1 MKTIRLISRCAKA
14 GLLLA
19 AIGTALAT
27 SALTIP
33 NVPLT
38 VQQSV
43 KPLVMLVAGKDHRF
57 FYEAYNDA
65 GDVDGDGTLDVRFK
79 PSITYLGLFQPN
91 LCYTHNGDDD
101 NTGLF
106 SPSSLAGTLNT
117 CSGSS
122 EWSGNWLNYV
132 TTSRIDALRVVL
144 YGGYRE
150 VDGTGTT
157 NSTGTVLRRAY
168 IPQDAHSWAKEYTSE
183 AVDKYKISD
192 YTPLDQPNTNR
203 RHFFGNLTANAGT
216 NCATLNNCSNLPPW
230 LSYVTNSNKRV
241 WEWASTERPV
251 LSDSTH
257 GGTRANRTVRVRVC
271 TTTFHDGCKQYPN
284 GRYKPVGL
292 LHDYGESDNMLFG
305 LITGSYDK
313 SMSGGRLRKVVSSF
327 TSEVDANTGQFTS
340 SDTIVGTFD
349 KLRIRDYNN
358 GRTDQV
364 YRLGFPSPPPGASNG
379 AFPDWGNPIAEMMYE
394 AVRYFAGKAA
404 ATTAYAGTSTVDGEV
419 GLGTVT
425 WDDPYNTTTSAAKA
439 PFCARANMLV
449 ISDINVSYDSNEL
462 PGSAFATFTGDV
474 TGLNVQTEAT
484 TITANEPTVPGLRF
498 IGESDGVYDA
508 APSAKTVTNLGK
520 IRGIA
525 PEEPT
530 KQGSY
535 YASSV
540 SYFAKK
546 TDLRADKQNK
556 QTVDTF
562 VVAMAS
568 PLPRIEAKLPN
579 GKVITMVPFAKS
591 VSGFGI
597 SSNKGDYQ
605 PTNQIVDFYVET
617 IANSGAG
624 DADATVNGGR
634 YFAKFRINY
643 EDVEHGADHDMDAI
657 VEYTV
662 EATSTGKLKITVVP
676 IYQAGSV
683 NHRMGYILSGTSNVA
698 GNMDG
703 VYLVVQDTPETNNG
717 QDNGTNNSTPYFL
730 NTPPGRD
737 PGYCDKATMPA
748 DCKRLPWLPYA
759 GDGVGDSGPQS
770 YSVSVREFTP
780 ATSTSVSAAT
790 ILKDPLWYA
799 AKWGGFVDKNGN
811 DKPDLAGEWDGDGN
825 GTPDTYLLVQN
836 PLKLKESLKKT
847 LDTIAS
853 RSSSASN
860 ISANSTS
867 ISSSSRLYQAVFNT
881 QRWSGDLIAY
891 PALATGVGSTP
902 AWEASTALPAWN
914 ARNVFLR
921 TSASTTVKLTTRGA
935 LSTSDQADFV
945 STDVFEY
952 LLGNRTRELQNGGGL
967 RDREHG
973 LGDIVHSSPFY
984 EKENNVV
991 YVGGNDGMLHAFAGA
1006 DGKELFGFIPRQS
1019 VSRLKNLASLNY
1031 AHDYYVDGDVHVTLR
1046 STLTNDKNYLF
1057 GLLGRGG
1064 KGLFALDVTN
1074 PTTFAATNFLWEY
1087 TPAGDPVTAG
1097 ADADL
1102 GYMLGRVTSFKLNNG
1117 LVGVFAGNGYNS
1129 TNGRAVLYIF
1139 ILNANGSISSIK
1151 KLDTGVA
1158 GDNGLAAPAI
1168 LDADGDGDA
1177 DYVYAGDL
1185 KGNVWKFDISA
1196 STPSGWNVA
1205 LSGNPLF
1212 VAKDPGGTVQPITA
1226 PMSIAINDK
1235 TGDPNIGKRF
1245 VFFGTGSYF
1254 KSGDAA
1260 DTQVQTWY
1268 GIMDE
1273 NTTVSGRGALRE
1285 RDVSATGTVGGSTVR
1300 TFSAAATNDMN
1311 GRKGWYLDLDAPQAG
1326 ERMVTT
1332 SRIVQFAVPALMASS
1347 LYPVP
1352 ADPCV
1357 PGGNGYLN
1365 LIDPFTGGALTTG
1378 VIDLNLDGDFSND
1391 TLGTSPIGSVD
1402 LAIGIPTE
1410 PLTMNAPGGKLN
1422 IYIGGSGSSST
1433 SGSLIKFISG
1443 KGPGTPPCT
1452 VNCPPGGGPT
1462 GAMRGRLSWREI
1474 VRD

>member
-1 MKTIRLISRCAKA
+1 MKTTRLISRFAKTA
-14 GLLLA
+14 LLLA
-19 AIGTALAT
+19 AIGTAVAT

-65 GDVDGDGTLDVRFK
+65 GDVDGDGTLDIRFK

-91 LCYTHNGDDD
+91 LCYEHNGNSG

-106 SPSSLAGTLNT
+106 TPSSLAGTLNT

-150 VDGTGTT
+150 IDTT
-157 NSTGTVLRRAY
+157 SNTVLRRAY

-192 YTPLDQPNTNR
+192 YTPLSQPNSNR
-203 RHFFGNLTANAGT
+203 RHFFGNLTPNAGT
-216 NCATLNNCSNLPPW
+216 DCATLNNCSNLAPW
-230 LSYVTNSNKRV
+230 LSVVQNSNKRV

-257 GGTRANRTVRVRVC
+257 GGARTNLSVRVQVC
-271 TTTFHDGCKQYPN
+271 TDTFNGGCKLYPN
-284 GRYKPVGL
+284 GKYKPVGL
-292 LHDYGESDNMLFG
+292 LHDYGEADNMLFG

-327 TSEVDANTGQFTS
+327 KSEVDATTGRFTS
-340 SDTIVGTFD
+340 TDTIVGAFD
-349 KLRIRDYNN
+349 NMRIRDYNN

-364 YRLGFPSPPPGASNG
+364 YRLGFPSPPTGASNG
-379 AFPDWGNPIAEMMYE
+379 LFPDWGNPVAEMMYE
-394 AVRYFAGKAA
+394 AVRYFAGKSA
-404 ATTAYAGTSTVDGEV
+404 ATTAYAGTTTVDGQV
-419 GLGTVT
+419 GLNTVT
-425 WDDPYNTTTSAAKA
+425 WDDPYNTTSSAAKA

-449 ISDINVSYDSNEL
+449 ISDINVSYDSDEL
-462 PGSAFATFTGDV
+462 PGSAFNTFTGDL

-484 TITANEPTVPGLRF
+484 FITANEPTVPGLRF
-498 IGESDGVYDA
+498 IGESDGVYDS

-530 KQGSY
+530 KQGGY

-546 TDLRADKQNK
+546 TDLRTDKQNA
-556 QTVDTF
+556 QTMDTF

-568 PLPRIEAKLPN
+568 PLPRVEAKLPN
-579 GKVITMVPFAKS
+579 GKVITLVPFAKS

-597 SSNKGDYQ
+597 SPNKGQYQ

-624 DADATVNGGR
+624 DVDAAVNGGR

-662 EATSTGKLKITVVP
+662 SARADSTLDVVVKP

-683 NHRMGYILSGTSNVA
+683 QHRMGYIISGTTK
-698 GNMDG
+698 DG
-703 VYLVVQDTPETNNG
+703 VYLVVQDESDNNY
-717 QDNGTNNSTPYFL
+717 YFL
-730 NTPPGRD
+730 NTPPGVD
-737 PGYCDKATMPA
+737 PGGCD
-748 DCKRLPWLPYA
+748 R
-759 GDGVGDSGPQS
+759 
-770 YSVSVREFTP
+770 TP
-780 ATSTSVSAAT
+780 ATRPASCTRLPYLGGGSGNDNSSRSFTAGTSGTAAT

-799 AKWGGFVDKNGN
+799 AKWGGFVDKNSN
-811 DKPDLAGEWDGDGN
+811 NKPDLTSEWDGDGDGN
-825 GTPDTYLLVQN
+825 PDTYLLVQN

-891 PALATGVGSTP
+891 PALASGVGSTP
-902 AWEASTALPAWN
+902 AWEASRALPAWN
-914 ARNVFLR
+914 ARNVLLR
-921 TSASTTVKLTTRGA
+921 TSANTTVKLTTRGA
-935 LSTSDQADFV
+935 LPAADQTDFV
-945 STDVFEY
+945 STEVFEY
-952 LLGNRTRELQNGGGL
+952 LLGNRARELQNGGGL
-967 RDREHG
+967 RDREHA

-984 EKENNVV
+984 EKENNVI

-1006 DGKELFGFIPRQS
+1006 DGKELFGFIPREAA
-1019 VSRLKNLASLNY
+1019 SRLKNLASLNY
-1031 AHDYYVDGDVHVTLR
+1031 SHDYYVDGDVHVTLR

-1064 KGLFALDVTN
+1064 KGLFALDVTT
-1074 PTTFAATNFLWEY
+1074 PTAFGASNFLWEY
-1087 TPAGDPVTAG
+1087 TPAGAPATAG

-1129 TNGRAVLYIF
+1129 TSGKAVLYIF
-1139 ILNANGSISSIK
+1139 ILNANGSLNSVK

-1158 GDNGLAAPAI
+1158 GDNGLAAPAV
-1168 LDADGDGDA
+1168 LDSDGDGDA

-1185 KGNVWKFDISA
+1185 KGNVWKFDISSA
-1196 STPSGWNVA
+1196 GAGSWGVG

-1226 PMSIAINDK
+1226 PMYTAINDK

-1254 KSGDAA
+1254 KSGDATA
-1260 DTQVQTWY
+1260 TQVQTWY

-1273 NTTVSGRGALRE
+1273 NAQISGRGALRE
-1285 RDVSATGTVGGSTVR
+1285 RDVSATGTVGGNTVR
-1300 TFSAAATNDMN
+1300 TFSVAATNDMS
-1311 GRKGWYLDLDAPQAG
+1311 GKKGWYLDLDAPQAG
-1326 ERMVTT
+1326 ERIVTT

-1452 VNCPPGGGPT
+1452 VNCPPGGTPT

-1474 VRD
+1474 VKD